1 MRVNWRE
8 DGESRSERK
17 TRVRMN
23 GGWGQEMKMEGARC
37 IYKEGEMEVAWRDS
51 ERELERIFERN
62 MATHVSKTSA
72 LCKNNLSNYEERLL
86 AFLSGMLYCTP
97 RLIPHLPP
105 HIYVSC
111 IYLDA
116 VIYCL

>member
-97 RLIPHLPP
+97 RLIPPLPP

>member
-1 MRVNWRE
+1 
-8 DGESRSERK
+8 
-17 TRVRMN
+17 
-23 GGWGQEMKMEGARC
+23 
-37 IYKEGEMEVAWRDS
+37 MEVAWRDS

-62 MATHVSKTSA
+62 MATHVSKQPKTSA

-86 AFLSGMLYCTP
+86 AFLFGMLYCRRTS
-97 RLIPHLPP
+97 RQIPHLPP
-105 HIYVSC
+105 HIYISC